1 MVSAMSADVNEN
13 DMSGPNLLEVSS
25 PDSGVTFSVDN
36 DKFEIETVGSAAV
49 LKLKDGMYLD
59 HEGTGG
65 MVTLMI
71 TATDAMDNPSMPTA
85 VTINVG
91 DVNEA
96 PMISVMDS
104 ETPDGMT
111 AAASIMENAA
121 GVPVGE
127 IMVSDYDMADAD
139 LSGMITVS
147 DDRFEVSKDAEGGLW
162 LKLKD
167 GVSLD
172 HETDPMVTVTVG
184 VTDTGTN
191 GMAMSAS
198 TDVVVTVGNVNEDPT
213 ISVVDSM
220 TPDGMPAR
228 SNIPENQAGVPV
240 GEIMISDP
248 DMADAEL
255 GEDDITLSG
264 EHAMYFELDTDA
276 EGGIWLKLKDGVS
289 LNYEEMSSVMVTVT
303 VTDSGMATAMAM
315 VTVTVGNVNEPP
327 SISVENPMIAE
338 NTTGRVG
345 TVTVTDNE
353 EMRDITLDVED
364 IEVIGAGSPF
374 RVIED
379 EMGDYVLELTRPID
393 FESDMVM
400 KDDDFTGTVEV
411 VLEVTDEGGLK
422 DTETIA
428 VVINN
433 VDEAPM
439 ISVEDD
445 GDAVS
450 SIAENSNADAEVP
463 VGRID
468 ASDPENGDFDM
479 NGVTLSGADAESF
492 YVNPDDEGVLW
503 LVLKEGVSADHEGD
517 GSLNVTLTVSDGNNA
532 PATTDFTLT
541 LMDVNEAPM
550 ADGSQIMRLVLK
562 DTDDDPKT
570 DPEEVPEADFLLAW
584 TAGGAA
590 ESYKLDI
597 TNVFSD
603 EDNLDSFFDYSLKNA
618 PVWLTY
624 NVVRTDKNDVH
635 LTLSGNPPTSNLSSS
650 LTIELVATDQRGLSS
665 EPVMLQ
671 IVSDDGNDAVT
682 GIELMGAKDPD
693 FPEVDENE
701 SGVEIGYLTAE
712 DDDESDHPHGQHT
725 WKVNNPNLQIVEMNG
740 RTVLKVKDDATIDFE
755 GVSGGVLSVMIT
767 ATDGG
772 GKYLTLPFSIAVND
786 KNDAPTPGVNKPG
799 NWWVTV
805 DRGLDP
811 EDVTVDGQWLK
822 FEIEDDP
829 GDTRPLF
836 KDPDAGEKLSYE
848 LVGDSPDWLMINDQG
863 VIMSK
868 KGMVPTRGVFDVTVQ
883 AKDGGEDD
891 AMPVEATFKLA
902 VVLSDAGD
910 DDNDEPRVTNARGM
924 DIDEN
929 PDPNKK
935 DTVVATFTVEDEDY
949 GVAFHPWAPEMP
961 TVTAINADND
971 QQLGTADAPFFK
983 VEMVGE
989 ADSESANFRVVLT
1002 KAGAMAMD
1010 HEMLEDVR
1018 LTVTVTDVVDDV
1030 VATGYTDSRS
1040 INFDVKDVNE
1050 APTLISAGG
1059 QTADNHGTQLTVA
1072 SNKVSLGVAQQEE
1085 EVKYIVLNLT
1095 RLFADDSDDP
1105 EDLTF
1110 DIDVNGNPAWLTI
1123 VHQAAPW
1130 EDIKDGPNGKDDTDG
1145 AEGDD
1150 DVDLEDDYGGNN
1162 PDNENDIITV
1172 LKIDRTGNND
1182 ETGAK
1187 LMPRPLEIGQ
1197 DDDASFTIRAI
1208 DDKNKSGTTVVNV
1221 NVDRGQNLEPRD
1233 DGSMAEGVTLSNPNP
1248 IQGATIHMTFNPAV
1262 DPDFTGDKK
1271 EMPIVEIYE
1280 WTKGEATTPSMVSVD
1295 SPKPYKTTDAD
1306 VGSVIKGSV
1315 VYFELEDGNIVKSN
1329 PDGED
1334 GVTDALTAETKSAV
1348 KNRNDPVE
1356 GSISFLTTGTNLV
1369 ATVDLKDVDNE
1380 DNAVP
1385 EASRSYEW
1393 QYSDNGKTGWK
1404 TFDANGDT
1412 DNTSST
1418 TIPVDPNGLN
1428 LTGKYVRL
1436 VVTYNDGSTPSN
1448 PERVE
1453 SEAVKVGSISTLDTP
1468 PTITGPS
1475 VQGGDRPINGTLRLE
1490 GLKGGEDIQWQ
1501 TSASETGPWTD
1512 IEGGTGSSYSVKQ
1525 ADADKHIRAVVSSK
1539 DKGNIVSIV
1548 AVDGGDVVGE
1558 PDGSNPVVIK
1568 AMDDMDVGAAK
1579 KGEVFKASPTFDFAS
1594 LFEDAEG
1601 DAMKFDVAVDSSAGW
1616 GTDQYNDL
1624 RLNVYQSSTSANG
1637 NQLLIVDED
1646 TGAVH
1651 YYTTMLQNHD
1661 GDPTDG
1667 AGNTVDLTVS
1677 VVGGDA
1683 AATAMVKLRIDVEA
1697 TSVTGNGSTP
1707 TLGGLRDP
1715 FDYALSGGSVA
1726 ENAKPA
1732 VNPQSG
1738 AHTTQVAAVELNIID
1753 QNSGSEEYGSYK
1765 WGDISDSRFEVVASK
1780 TDGSKGT
1787 LRLKEGQSL
1796 DFEALPDNPATAANE
1811 AGQLEVFVTATPKSG
1826 NFDPIVIKVTYT
1838 VTDDET
1844 ATDPNQPEAVDH
1856 GSNVVPGLKDDGAD
1870 NSDDDT
1876 DDGTDPDPDDDDGG
1890 SKPMD
1895 AMATFAFSLDG
1906 GLF

>member
-1 MVSAMSADVNEN
+1 MVSAMSADVHEN

-71 TATDAMDNPSMPTA
+71 TATDAMDNPSMSTA

-127 IMVSDYDMADAD
+127 IMVSDYDMADQD
-139 LSGMITVS
+139 LSDMITVS
-147 DDRFEVSKDAEGGLW
+147 DDRFEVSKDNEGGLW

-198 TDVVVTVGNVNEDPT
+198 TDVVVSVGNVNEGPT

-248 DMADAEL
+248 DMADNML
-255 GEDDITLSG
+255 GEDDLTLSG
-264 EHAMYFELDTDA
+264 EHAMYFEVKTDDM
-276 EGGIWLKLKDGVS
+276 GGIWLKLKEGVS

-303 VTDSGMATAMAM
+303 VTDSGMATAMAT

-327 SISVENPMIAE
+327 SISVDNPMIAE

-364 IEVIGAGSPF
+364 IKVIGAGSPF

-492 YVNPDDEGVLW
+492 YVKPDDEEVLW

-532 PATTDFTLT
+532 PAKTDFTLT

-562 DTDDDPKT
+562 DTDEDPKT
-570 DPEEVPEADFLLAW
+570 DPEEVPEAEFLLAW

-618 PVWLTY
+618 PTWLTY

-635 LTLSGNPPTSNLSSS
+635 LTLSGNPPTRDLSSS

-701 SGVEIGYLTAE
+701 SGALIGYLTAV
-712 DDDESDHPHGQHT
+712 DDDDSDHPHGQHT
-725 WKVNNPNLQIVEMNG
+725 WKVDNPKLEIDEMNG

-755 GVSGGVLSVMIT
+755 GVNGGVLNVMIT

-772 GKYLTLPFSIAVND
+772 GKDLALPFSIAVND
-786 KNDAPTPGVNKPG
+786 KNDAPTLENKPG

-811 EDVTVDGQWLK
+811 EDVTTDGQWLK

-829 GDTRPLF
+829 GDTRQLF

-848 LVGDSPDWLMINDQG
+848 LVGDTPDWLMINDQG

-883 AKDGGEDD
+883 VKDGGEDG
-891 AMPVEATFKLA
+891 AMPYEETFKLA
-902 VVLSDAGD
+902 VVLSDEGD
-910 DDNDEPRVTNARGM
+910 DDNDEPRVTNARGI

-949 GVAFHPWAPEMP
+949 GVAFHPWAPGMP
-961 TVTAINADND
+961 TVTAVNADGGAA
-971 QQLGTADAPFFK
+971 LGTPAAPFFK

-989 ADSESANFRVVLT
+989 AGSESANFRVVLT

-1018 LTVTVTDVVDDV
+1018 LTVTVTDGVD
-1030 VATGYTDSRS
+1030 AEEADSRT

-1050 APTLISAGG
+1050 APTLISDGG
-1059 QTADNHGTQLTVA
+1059 VTASDHSTQLTVA
-1072 SNKVSLGVAQQEE
+1072 SNKVSLGVDQQES
-1085 EVKYIVLNLT
+1085 EVEYIVLNLT

-1110 DIDVNGNPAWLTI
+1110 DVRVNGNPAWLTI

-1150 DVDLEDDYGGNN
+1150 DVDLADYGGTN
-1162 PDNENDIITV
+1162 PVDENDIITV

-1197 DDDASFTIRAI
+1197 DDDASFSIRAI

-1280 WTKGEATTPSMVSVD
+1280 WTKGEATMPSMVSVE

-1315 VYFELEDGNIVKSN
+1315 VYFELVDGNIVKSN
-1329 PDGED
+1329 PSDAND
-1334 GVTDALTAETKSAV
+1334 ADAVTDALTAETKSAV

-1418 TIPVDPNGLN
+1418 TIPVNPNGLN

-1453 SEAVKVGSISTLDTP
+1453 SEPVQVGSISTLTTP
-1468 PTITGPS
+1468 PTIDGPS
-1475 VQGGDRPINGTLRLE
+1475 VQGGDRPINGTLRLD
-1490 GLKGGEDIQWQ
+1490 GLKGGEGIQWQ
-1501 TSASETGPWTD
+1501 TSASEDGPWTD
-1512 IEGGTGSSYSVKQ
+1512 IEGETGSSYSVKQ
-1525 ADADKHIRAVVSSK
+1525 ADAGKHIRAVVSSK

-1548 AVDGGDVVGE
+1548 AVDGGDVVEG
-1558 PDGSNPVVIK
+1558 PAGSNPVVIK

-1579 KGEVFKASPTFDFAS
+1579 KGEVFKASTTFDFAS

-1601 DAMKFDVAVDSSAGW
+1601 DAMKFDVAVDSLAGW
-1616 GTDQYNDL
+1616 GTDQYDGL
-1624 RLNVYQSSTSANG
+1624 RLNVYQGGDNDDTGG

-1661 GDPTDG
+1661 GDDDDG

-1697 TSVTGNGSTP
+1697 TGVSGSTA
-1707 TLGGLRDP
+1707 TGGDKDP

-1732 VNPQSG
+1732 VNAQSG
-1738 AHTTQVAAVELNIID
+1738 AHTTEVAAVELNIID
-1753 QNSGSEEYGSYK
+1753 QNSGSEEYGSYT
-1765 WGDISDSRFEVVASK
+1765 WGDISDPRFEVHVDR
-1780 TDGSKGT
+1780 TDDGSMGT
-1787 LRLKEGQSL
+1787 LRLKAGQSL
-1796 DFEALPDNPATAANE
+1796 DFEALPDNPATPANE

-1838 VTDDET
+1838 VTDDQT
-1844 ATDPNQPEAVDH
+1844 AADPNQPEAVDH

-1870 NSDDDT
+1870 NTDDDT
-1876 DDGTDPDPDDDDGG
+1876 DDEDDTDGDDDGG
-1890 SKPMD
+1890 SVPMD
-1895 AMATFAFSLDG
+1895 AMAAFAFSLDG